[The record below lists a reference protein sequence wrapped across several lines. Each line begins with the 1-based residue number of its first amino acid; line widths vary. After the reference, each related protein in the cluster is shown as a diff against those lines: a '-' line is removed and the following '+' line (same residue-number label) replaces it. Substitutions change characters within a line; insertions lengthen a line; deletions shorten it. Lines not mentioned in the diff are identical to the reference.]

1 VWKKKGDP
9 VMKTSI
15 AELNVMT
22 ESEKRYRIYE
32 RMEEMYESN
41 GDWTNALKAKWGMA
55 AVAQSNLGVH

>member
-1 VWKKKGDP
+1 
-9 VMKTSI
+9 MKTSI